1 MAPNDYGP
9 TMNTSLWTLV
19 GVSLLF
25 MSLRMYAK
33 ITKHRGLWWD
43 DWVLIVSWVR
53 SNCNKIEEDS
63 MRY

>member
-19 GVSLLF
+19 GISLLF

-43 DWVLIVSWVR
+43 DWVLIISWVR
-53 SNCNKIEEDS
+53 RGEDLKDG
-63 MRY
+63 RY